1 MINDG
6 CHHIEKK
13 KIIKEKENIEIEIVG
28 MMIINKKGTKKNIK
42 IKMKMKKEIKVMIK
56 IEKII
61 EMTEVIEVII
71 EKEKVVGTES
81 KEDIV
86 AIEEKEKRVGIE
98 ENIREKEKILD
109 TILNIKIKM
118 NYEI

>member
-1 MINDG
+1 LINDG

-42 IKMKMKKEIKVMIK
+42 IKMKMKKEIKLMKK
-56 IEKII
+56 IEMII
-61 EMTEVIEVII
+61 NMTEVIKEI
-71 EKEKVVGTES
+71 EKVVETEY

-86 AIEEKEKRVGIE
+86 AIEEKEKTVKIE
-98 ENIREKEKILD
+98 ENIIEKEKILD
-109 TILNIKIKM
+109 TILNINIKM

>member
-13 KIIKEKENIEIEIVG
+13 KIIKVKENIEIEIVG

-42 IKMKMKKEIKVMIK
+42 IKMKMKKEIKLMKK
-56 IEKII
+56 IEMII
-61 EMTEVIEVII
+61 NMTEVIKEI
-71 EKEKVVGTES
+71 EKVVETEY

-86 AIEEKEKRVGIE
+86 AIEEKEKTVKIE
-98 ENIREKEKILD
+98 ENIIEKEKILD